1 MAIFMSLSKWG
12 GDLLASFSIK
22 TNKILYDLSLFYSI
36 QIDSILLCIC
46 SAIYHRRHQNV
57 VTTSVTHS
65 AITSCATFLSLP
77 HFHIICDLL
86 LHRCTATWN
95 LFVKYTILLLLIT
108 YNMMPSHSNKN
119 LNNNAYYTKLGHIW
133 SVSQAGTVKWL
144 IVILNI
150 SIAMV

>member
-22 TNKILYDLSLFYSI
+22 TNKILYDFSLFYSI

-65 AITSCATFLSLP
+65 AITSCHFFVLTTF
-77 HFHIICDLL
+77 
-86 LHRCTATWN
+86 
-95 LFVKYTILLLLIT
+95 
-108 YNMMPSHSNKN
+108 SHH
-119 LNNNAYYTKLGHIW
+119 L
-133 SVSQAGTVKWL
+133 
-144 IVILNI
+144 
-150 SIAMV
+150 